1 MRTYNFDEILREIS
15 GLGENVMNS
24 PFFVNLQKMYENGV
38 AGDGK
43 CDCGPSCA
51 CDDNVVGLLHARV
64 KTYDDKY
71 VLIAE
76 VPGLSDENITVE
88 FKDGLLTLKAKYEKQ
103 EDTDFNSLRV
113 GTYVATFKSK
123 DADGEN
129 ISAKMDKGQ
138 VMVTL
143 PKKAEAQP
151 IKVQINR
158 G

>member
-1 MRTYNFDEILREIS
+1 MKTYDFDEIMRDLL
-15 GLGENVMNS
+15 GLGDLAMQSDIVK
-24 PFFVNLQKMYENGV
+24 NLQKMWNIDAEKPN
-38 AGDGK
+38 A
-43 CDCGPSCA
+43 DCGVNA
-51 CDDNVVGLLHARV
+51 TFTNILHSKV

-76 VPGLSDENITVE
+76 VPGLAEDNITIE

-103 EDTDFNSLRV
+103 LENDFNYLRE
-113 GTYVATFKSK
+113 GTYLATFRAK

-138 VMVTL
+138 ITVTL

-151 IKVQINR
+151 IKVQINK